1 MIWEGEGWTAHI
13 FVIFGN
19 DSNDAIST
27 GAVDRDQLPSGP
39 LGEHHALVQKPLSD
53 FKQVPAAE
61 G

>member
-1 MIWEGEGWTAHI
+1 MLWEGECWTTHI

-19 DSNDAIST
+19 DSDAVT
-27 GAVDRDQLPSGP
+27 TRAVDRDQLPSGP
-39 LGEHHALVQKPLSD
+39 LGEHNTLVQKPLSD